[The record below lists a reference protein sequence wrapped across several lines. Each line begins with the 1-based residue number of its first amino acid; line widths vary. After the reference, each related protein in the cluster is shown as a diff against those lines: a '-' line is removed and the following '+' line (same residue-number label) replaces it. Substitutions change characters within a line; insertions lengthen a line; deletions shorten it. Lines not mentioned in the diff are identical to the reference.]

1 VLQVLL
7 RVKRMILDDLGVP
20 ASVRAAIEGAPA
32 LKVILSEPV
41 RSIAASSVV
50 RWHEWGGAVSGSWPR
65 LAAGEL
71 LGWRN
76 QGGQY
81 GSFHLTRE
89 DLAGLGCREVKEQWQ
104 CEIQDVV
111 GLSASKSELRDF
123 SSLDDMVATNSRPMI
138 EPVNL
143 EKLEQNLAWS
153 EIRILHREDPSDHFA
168 CYRWDGRLFLMNSGG
183 SHHFAAARYIA
194 SRLRHSVPLQGRL
207 KVYGLNSASVGSLA
221 RDFEIFALRDDPA
234 GYMAFHDAMR
244 AYGAAYLHRR
254 LPRPYDDCRAVF
266 LPRGDVRSLR
276 VAAVLQELG
285 FFDLGDHLQELTRRF
300 ALAFKLN

>member
-1 VLQVLL
+1 
-7 RVKRMILDDLGVP
+7 
-20 ASVRAAIEGAPA
+20 
-32 LKVILSEPV
+32 
-41 RSIAASSVV
+41 
-50 RWHEWGGAVSGSWPR
+50 
-65 LAAGEL
+65 
-71 LGWRN
+71 
-76 QGGQY
+76 
-81 GSFHLTRE
+81 
-89 DLAGLGCREVKEQWQ
+89 
-104 CEIQDVV
+104 
-111 GLSASKSELRDF
+111 
-123 SSLDDMVATNSRPMI
+123 
-138 EPVNL
+138 
-143 EKLEQNLAWS
+143 S